1 MRLKMEES
9 KYREERKR
17 LQDWYDRLDGEYSE
31 LLPFRER
38 VQLSVEMG
46 DVRHMID
53 MLDEYYKSQKGN
65 G

>member
-1 MRLKMEES
+1 MEES